1 MRLRGAL
8 AAVFALALSAAA
20 SAEEWSERDLRLLAS
35 LRLDRTLPPSPSNR
49 VADDPRAAALGRRI
63 FFDPGFGAAGKTTC
77 ATCHQP
83 ALHWSDGRAR
93 SVMPAGRN
101 APSVVGSAFGS
112 WFTWDGRRDSIWAQ
126 ALVPFEAPDEIGA
139 SRTGVVRRIAS
150 DSRYRADYEAIFGPL
165 AADLLGPD
173 LPRRAGPLGD
183 EAARRAW
190 QRIPQAR
197 RDRIDRAFSNVGKA
211 LEAYERT
218 LLPGDSRFDRYVDAL
233 RAGRRD
239 AAELDAREIAGL
251 RLFIDPARTQCLQCH
266 NGPQLTNGGFH
277 NLGTGTFDGPA
288 LDFGR
293 ALGIQAVLLDVFNC
307 AGPYSDAQPGDCR
320 ELRFLSRDAH
330 VPLEGAFKTP
340 TLRDVAKTAPYF
352 HDGRFATLRD
362 VLDYY
367 NSPPQNDSHE
377 LRALGLSDRELGD
390 LERFLRALSGAEP
403 TP

>member
-1 MRLRGAL
+1 MRLRVAL
-8 AAVFALALSAAA
+8 AAALALAAAA

-35 LRLDRTLPPSPSNR
+35 LRLDRTPPPSPSNR
-49 VADDPRAAALGRRI
+49 VADDPRAAALGKRI
-63 FFDPGFGAAGKTTC
+63 FFDLGFGAAGKTAC

-83 ALHWSDGRAR
+83 ARHWSDGRAR
-93 SVMPAGRN
+93 SVMPSGRN
-101 APSVVGSAFGS
+101 TPSVVGSAFAS

-139 SRTGVVRRIAS
+139 SRTGVVRRIAR
-150 DSRYRADYEAIFGPL
+150 DPRYRSDYEAIFGPL
-165 AADLLGPD
+165 PADLLAND
-173 LPRRAGPLGD
+173 LPVRAGPLGD
-183 EAARRAW
+183 EAARAAW

-197 RDRIDRAFSNVGKA
+197 RDRIDRAYSNVGKA
-211 LEAYERT
+211 LEAFERT
-218 LLPGDSRFDRYVDAL
+218 LLPGDSRFDRYVDAV
-233 RAGRRD
+233 RAGHRD
-239 AAELDAREIAGL
+239 ANDLDAREIAGL

-277 NLGTGTFDGPA
+277 NLGTGNFDGQT

-307 AGPYSDAQPGDCR
+307 AGPYSDAAPGDCR

-330 VPLEGAFKTP
+330 IPLEGSFKTP

-352 HDGRFATLRD
+352 HDGRFATLRE

-367 NSPPQNDSHE
+367 NEPPQNTNHE
-377 LRALGLSDRELGD
+377 LRALGLNDAELGD

-403 TP
+403 AP